1 MFMLLG
7 TVLNPQDLILKANT
21 IRSFRYTTAVRESKT
36 LARTITGKK
45 SNFNPVLNAMVSKV
59 GK

>member
-7 TVLNPQDLILKANT
+7 TVLNAGFNSSGNT
-21 IRSFRYTTAVRESKT
+21 ISHLGTTAVRESKT

-45 SNFNPVLNAMVSKV
+45 SNFNQY
-59 GK
+59 